1 LQAQQVF
8 QWMMSAL
15 LPLLNLR
22 AKGETNPKIAYDTI
36 TTNKIKDGE
45 VNTDDI
51 VDSAVVGN

>member
-1 LQAQQVF
+1 
-8 QWMMSAL
+8 MMSAL

>member
-1 LQAQQVF
+1 
-8 QWMMSAL
+8 
-15 LPLLNLR
+15 LR